1 MQTGEEILV
10 SLLPLAHEAEKL
22 ACMPTERIA
31 GCSEMVPS
39 LEKSEGPSVL
49 LGLYLTFLLLF
60 SSPRGSDSFFP
71 SNAT

>member
-39 LEKSEGPSVL
+39 LEKLEGPSVL

-60 SSPRGSDSFFP
+60 SSPRGLDSFFP